1 MDNVPLVEFDL
12 PQVEPW
18 VFSIFGNTCM
28 RRAFLQYEEGGST
41 AQSVRYQRFFVPCR
55 ALANSSFEI
64 APITATYTDTTI
76 QAVASRSQQTPTE
89 RLDNSQWKLLDRFP

>member
-1 MDNVPLVEFDL
+1 MDNVPLIEFDL

-55 ALANSSFEI
+55 ALANSSSKLHLSQLHTQTL
-64 APITATYTDTTI
+64 P
-76 QAVASRSQQTPTE
+76 SR
-89 RLDNSQWKLLDRFP
+89 L

>member
-28 RRAFLQYEEGGST
+28 RRAFLQYEEGGSNGT
-41 AQSVRYQRFFVPCR
+41 VRPSSAFLRPVPR
-55 ALANSSFEI
+55 
-64 APITATYTDTTI
+64 
-76 QAVASRSQQTPTE
+76 VG
-89 RLDNSQWKLLDRFP
+89 K